1 MKKERP
7 RHSHSIVMNKRYFTL
22 LLVAH
27 VFILCLS
34 NVLVQYPF
42 DVAGFKT
49 TWGALSYPLIFILS
63 DLTVRLTEAATARRI
78 IYLAMLPGLAGSY
91 LISNVLTYHTLVAG
105 NAMALRI
112 ALASFVAYVCGQLS
126 DILLFQ
132 RLRQKK
138 PWWIA
143 PTFSTT
149 WGNVLDTYC
158 FFFIAFFHS
167 SNVFLSQH
175 WLEIASVDL
184 VFKWLISLVSFVPLY
199 GLILAWIL
207 RSRQRAGE
215 AAA

>member
-1 MKKERP
+1 MIYHSVSMDKK
-7 RHSHSIVMNKRYFTL
+7 YFIL

-27 VFILCLS
+27 VSILCLS

-42 DVAGFKT
+42 DLAGFKT

-63 DLTVRLTEAATARRI
+63 DLTVRLTQAAVARRI
-78 IYLAMLPGLAGSY
+78 IYLAMLPGLVGSY
-91 LISNVLTYHTLVAG
+91 LISNVLTYHTLFAT
-105 NAMALRI
+105 NTMALRI
-112 ALASFVAYVCGQLS
+112 AFASFCAYVVGQLS
-126 DILLFQ
+126 DIMLFQ
-132 RLRQKK
+132 RLRQKTQ
-138 PWWIA
+138 WWVA

-184 VFKWLISLVSFVPLY
+184 VFKLLISLVSFIPLY
-199 GLILAWIL
+199 GLILRWIL
-207 RSRQRAGE
+207 HSQGRGRK
-215 AAA
+215 AAAA